1 MYQQDQGKKPSALID
16 FLLVVALIGAMIAI
30 GYAMNALGSILDG
43 TLVNILFVAIVVL
56 ACLLVYN
63 RRLSA
68 FRYTLFYEEPEPYE
82 DPAYGG
88 IVTPKL
94 AYPIGTLI
102 VQKGIA
108 DKGKVL
114 ETVYLDDMEEL
125 IRPNGPA
132 AISVGEGVKVKTL
145 KLTRGK
151 SETAHTL
158 VFTRDD
164 VVYRLQ
170 FHPDEKLT
178 GLLSALINTRGSEG

>member
-16 FLLVVALIGAMIAI
+16 FLLVAALIGAMIAI
-30 GYAMNALGSILDG
+30 GYVMNALGDVLDR
-43 TLVNILFVAIVVL
+43 TLVNILFIAIVVL
-56 ACLLVYN
+56 ACVLVYN

-88 IVTPKL
+88 IVTPEP

-114 ETVYLDDMEEL
+114 ETVYLDDIEEL
-125 IRPNGPA
+125 IPPNGPT
-132 AISVGEGVKVKTL
+132 AISAGEGVKVKTL
-145 KLTRGK
+145 KLTKGK
-151 SETAHTL
+151 AETAHTL

-164 VVYRLQ
+164 AVYRLL
-170 FHPDEKLT
+170 FHPDEKLA
-178 GLLSALINTRGSEG
+178 GLLDALIKTRGSEG

>member
-16 FLLVVALIGAMIAI
+16 FLLVVALIGTMIAI
-30 GYAMNALGSILDG
+30 GYAMNALGGVLDR

-94 AYPIGTLI
+94 ACPIGTLI

-125 IRPNGPA
+125 IPPNGSST
-132 AISVGEGVKVKTL
+132 ISVGEGVKVKTL
-145 KLTRGK
+145 ILTKGK
-151 SETAHTL
+151 AETAHTL
-158 VFTRDD
+158 VFTRDGA
-164 VVYRLQ
+164 VYRLL
-170 FHPDEKLT
+170 FHPDEKLA
-178 GLLSALINTRGSEG
+178 GLLDALIKTRGSEG